1 MSADRGGDCSMPSTV
16 IEKYLRVDR
25 LPHIWC
31 PGCGI
36 GMIINGA
43 IRAIDKVGLDQ
54 DKTVVVSGIGCSC
67 RATGYMDFD
76 TLHTTHGRALA
87 FATGIKLAKPELNVI
102 VIMGDGDC
110 AAIGG
115 NHFIHAARRNID
127 VTALVINNQI
137 YGMTGGQYSPT
148 TPVDAM
154 ATTAPYGDAE
164 PGFDLCGLAQSAG
177 ATFVGR
183 VAPVRMPELINTFAK
198 ALQHRGF
205 SFVEAVSQCPIYFG
219 RMNRQGGPV
228 RDADATEGDHRA
240 RAGRRSRSPRRLE
253 GKLVT
258 GVLYESE
265 RPAYAGPL
273 RQDSAEGQL
282 EGRRS
287 MSRHDRGLPG
297 RVRRP
302 GPGADGDD
310 PGRGRRHPRG
320 PAGGA
325 EPAVRPGVPGR
336 GLPVGRDHQRRGDRL
351 PRGGATPT
359 CCSPSTSSRPPS
371 TRPT

>member
-1 MSADRGGDCSMPSTV
+1 MPNRLV
-16 IEKYLRVDR
+16 EKYMRVNR

-36 GMIINGA
+36 GQIINGA
-43 IRAIDKVGLDQ
+43 IRAIDRVGLDQ
-54 DKTVVVSGIGCSC
+54 DKTVVVSGIGCSG
-67 RATGYMDFD
+67 RAPGYMNFD
-76 TLHTTHGRALA
+76 TLHTMHGRALA

-148 TPVDAM
+148 TPVEAL

-164 PGFDLCGLAQSAG
+164 PGFDLCGVAQAAG

-183 VAPVRMPELINTFAK
+183 VAPVRMPELINTLAR

-205 SFVEAVSQCPIYFG
+205 SFVEAVSQCPVYFG
-219 RMNRQGGPV
+219 RMNRLGGPV
-228 RDADATEGDHRA
+228 QMLMRQKEITLPTRAAQQNPDAAQ
-240 RAGRRSRSPRRLE
+240 
-253 GKLVT
+253 GKLLT

-265 RPAYAGPL
+265 RPAYEDLYGKVRLKASWKAG
-273 RQDSAEGQL
+273 E
-282 EGRRS
+282 
-287 MSRHDRGLPG
+287 H
-297 RVRRP
+297 V
-302 GPGADGDD
+302 
-310 PGRGRRHPRG
+310 
-320 PAGGA
+320 
-325 EPAVRPGVPGR
+325 
-336 GLPVGRDHQRRGDRL
+336 
-351 PRGGATPT
+351 
-359 CCSPSTSSRPPS
+359 
-371 TRPT
+371 

>member
-1 MSADRGGDCSMPSTV
+1 MPSALVT
-16 IEKYLRVDR
+16 KYMRVNR

-36 GMIINGA
+36 GQIVNGA

-54 DKTVVVSGIGCSC
+54 DRTVVVSGIGCSS
-67 RATGYMDFD
+67 RATGYLNFD
-76 TLHTTHGRALA
+76 TIHTTHGRALA
-87 FATGIKLAKPELNVI
+87 FATGIKLARPELNVI

-148 TPVDAM
+148 TPVEAM

-164 PGFDLCGLAQSAG
+164 PGFDLCGVAQAAG

-183 VAPVRMPELINTFAK
+183 VAPVRMPELINTLAK
-198 ALQHRGF
+198 ALQHTGF

-228 RDADATEGDHRA
+228 QMLNRQKEITVPVRTAQQKPEEA
-240 RAGRRSRSPRRLE
+240 E
-253 GKLVT
+253 GKLLT

-265 RPAYAGPL
+265 RPAYEKLYSQVRLKASWKAG
-273 RQDSAEGQL
+273 E
-282 EGRRS
+282 
-287 MSRHDRGLPG
+287 H
-297 RVRRP
+297 V
-302 GPGADGDD
+302 
-310 PGRGRRHPRG
+310 
-320 PAGGA
+320 
-325 EPAVRPGVPGR
+325 
-336 GLPVGRDHQRRGDRL
+336 
-351 PRGGATPT
+351 
-359 CCSPSTSSRPPS
+359 
-371 TRPT
+371 

>member
-1 MSADRGGDCSMPSTV
+1 MPSAL
-16 IEKYLRVDR
+16 ISKYMRVHR

-36 GMIINGA
+36 GQIVNGA

-54 DKTVVVSGIGCSC
+54 DRTVVVSGIGCSS
-67 RATGYMDFD
+67 RATGYLNFD
-76 TLHTTHGRALA
+76 TIHTTHGRALA

-148 TPVDAM
+148 TPVEAM

-164 PGFDLCGLAQSAG
+164 PGFDLCGVAQAAG

-198 ALQHRGF
+198 ALQHTGF

-228 RDADATEGDHRA
+228 QMLMKQKEITVQVRTAQQKPEEA
-240 RAGRRSRSPRRLE
+240 E
-253 GKLVT
+253 GKLLT

-265 RPAYAGPL
+265 RPAYEKLYSQVRLKANWKAG
-273 RQDSAEGQL
+273 E
-282 EGRRS
+282 
-287 MSRHDRGLPG
+287 H
-297 RVRRP
+297 V
-302 GPGADGDD
+302 
-310 PGRGRRHPRG
+310 
-320 PAGGA
+320 
-325 EPAVRPGVPGR
+325 
-336 GLPVGRDHQRRGDRL
+336 
-351 PRGGATPT
+351 
-359 CCSPSTSSRPPS
+359 
-371 TRPT
+371 